1 MGASLRDRAGRASPE
16 PASSLGHSA
25 TIPCAAQVV
34 DALRWLGGRTSAV
47 ALCTI
52 LEIRGFERGNAQ
64 LGMQR
69 ATDTGEVRINDDWSL
84 SLPPAAPLRY
94 AKPDGRVG

>member
-1 MGASLRDRAGRASPE
+1 MGASAKTDRAGRASPE

-25 TIPCAAQVV
+25 TIPCAAQVS

-52 LEIRGFERGNAQ
+52 LEIRGFERGRAQ

-69 ATDTGEVRINDDWSL
+69 AMDAGAIYTHDDWTL
-84 SLPPAAPLRY
+84 SVSDTHPAGGDREH
-94 AKPDGRVG
+94 